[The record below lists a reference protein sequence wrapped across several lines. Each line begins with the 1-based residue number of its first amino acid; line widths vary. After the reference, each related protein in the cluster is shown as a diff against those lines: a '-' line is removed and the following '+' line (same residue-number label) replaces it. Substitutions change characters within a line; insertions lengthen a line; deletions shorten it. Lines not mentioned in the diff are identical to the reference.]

1 MNDVNN
7 AADVDDLDSFA
18 AAFERIT
25 DQDAGNPPQ
34 EAPQAA
40 TQEAPQA
47 AEEPQASDS
56 NVETS
61 EAPQEDDSAETEDA
75 GEADPGEAQAPTAS
89 QNDASI
95 ARLLEL
101 LDQKTAQN
109 AAAPPP
115 PPAQETYQAAPEPE
129 IYSDEDKQFLAEY
142 EKDWPDV
149 AKAEALRRRAEYRDL
164 VKYVFN
170 EVAHELRPLSDMVR
184 SMSERTHLDDLYTNV
199 GDYDQVRDKVVDWV
213 GTQPPYLQAAYNHVI
228 QNGTVDEVVD
238 LINRYRQATGDSLT
252 QQAAPQ
258 AAPRKVDTELPSAT
272 KQAAASLAPVSS
284 KRSAVIQADDP
295 NDFESAFATFA
306 GKL

>member
-1 MNDVNN
+1 MNDMAN
-7 AADVDDLDSFA
+7 ATEVDDLDSFA

-34 EAPQAA
+34 EPPQEAPAA
-40 TQEAPQA
+40 EAPQA
-47 AEEPQASDS
+47 SES
-56 NVETS
+56 NDETT
-61 EAPQEDDSAETEDA
+61 EAVQEDTEEDAAPEAEDA
-75 GEADPGEAQAPTAS
+75 GAAEESSTQAPTAS
-89 QNDASI
+89 QNDASL

-101 LDQKTAQN
+101 LDQKSAQS
-109 AAAPPP
+109 AAPPP
-115 PPAQETYQAAPEPE
+115 PQETYQAAPEPE
-129 IYSDEDKQFLAEY
+129 IYSEEDKQFLAEY

-149 AKAEALRRRAEYRDL
+149 AKAEALRRRSEYRDL

-170 EVAHELRPLSDMVR
+170 EVANELRPLSEMVR

-295 NDFESAFATFA
+295 NDFESAFASFA